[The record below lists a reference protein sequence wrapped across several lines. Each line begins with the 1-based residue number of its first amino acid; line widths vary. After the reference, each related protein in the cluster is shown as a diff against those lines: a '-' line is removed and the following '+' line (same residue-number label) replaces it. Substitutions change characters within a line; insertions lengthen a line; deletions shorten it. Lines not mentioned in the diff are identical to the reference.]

1 MEVVQ
6 LEISMDS
13 VEFRAD
19 VRNGSIEIPVE
30 YRHRFSDQVTV
41 ILVTEKSTTNGRTLI
56 DDLLAKPLNVP
67 GFHRL
72 SRDEAH
78 AR

>member
-1 MEVVQ
+1 
-6 LEISMDS
+6 MDS

-19 VRNGSIEIPVE
+19 VRNGSIEIPAE
-30 YRHRFSDQVTV
+30 FSDRVTV
-41 ILVTEKSTTNGRTLI
+41 ILVTEKSTRNGRTLI
-56 DDLLAKPLNVP
+56 DDLIAKPLSVP